1 MKKLGRWLKKIF
13 IPHEA
18 NGHRPHVL
26 RAKTVV
32 PVLIVIFII
41 QTVFFFGS
49 SYLVPRSRLFGI
61 VEVNALTDGTNA
73 ARTSDHMPTLT
84 MDPLLQVAAQEKAND
99 MVANSYFAHTSPAG
113 VTPWYWFM
121 DVGYHFSYAGENLA
135 VNFSDSQDVTAA
147 WLNSP
152 EHRANILNSHF
163 TEIGIAVARGVFEGR
178 AATYVVELFGKPV
191 DVAPVPVA
199 SAATTNPPIA
209 KPVVMPV
216 VKTPAPTPVV
226 AVVPT
231 VVATSDNA
239 NTGTEQMFV
248 AVKGAETQTI
258 AAVTGTQPEAVSVSA
273 NTDASARETVATA
286 PQATFLEGIMA
297 NPAHTMNYLY
307 LFVLFFF
314 ILALGLNVF
323 VKVRVQHPDLILGGL
338 IAVSVAGVFI
348 IVNQHY
354 FLGAVIR

>member
-1 MKKLGRWLKKIF
+1 
-13 IPHEA
+13 
-18 NGHRPHVL
+18 
-26 RAKTVV
+26 
-32 PVLIVIFII
+32 
-41 QTVFFFGS
+41 
-49 SYLVPRSRLFGI
+49 
-61 VEVNALTDGTNA
+61 
-73 ARTSDHMPTLT
+73 
-84 MDPLLQVAAQEKAND
+84 LQVAAQEKEND
-99 MVANSYFAHTSPAG
+99 MVANNYFAHTSPAG
-113 VTPWYWFM
+113 VTPWHWFM
-121 DVGYHFSYAGENLA
+121 DVGYQFSYAGENLA

-163 TEIGIAVARGVFEGR
+163 TEIGIAVAEGSFEGR
-178 AATYVVELFGKPV
+178 PATYVVELFGKPA
-191 DVAPVPVA
+191 DVAPVLVA
-199 SAATTNPPIA
+199 SAAVPNPLVT
-209 KPVVMPV
+209 KPAV
-216 VKTPAPTPVV
+216 TPVV

-231 VVATSDNA
+231 VIATSDNA

-248 AVKGAETQTI
+248 AVKGAETQAITV
-258 AAVTGTQPEAVSVSA
+258 VTGTQPEAISVSA
-273 NTDASARETVATA
+273 NASAPAREAAATA

-297 NPAHTMNYLY
+297 NPAHAMNYLY